1 MFVKTKNKIIMKFIK
16 NHIIAGVK
24 IPFSEMEILPLIEN
38 LKDAKEYA
46 ANIGKEIEYYSGTE
60 GYYYVPKSIVGD
72 SLFFIVVNDMDTYDI
87 IELNK
92 NEEIEIKDGIC
103 SIKKKKVLDF
113 ETIWNL
119 FAVVWFGGVFV
130 WDLCVDPDNWTFVW
144 FVSFFISLYIG
155 VSTYLKKNRSCK
167 KI

>member
-1 MFVKTKNKIIMKFIK
+1 MKFIK
-16 NHIIAGVK
+16 NHSITGVEL
-24 IPFSEMEILPLIEN
+24 PFSEMEILPLIEN
-38 LKDAKEYA
+38 HKEAEEYA
-46 ANIGKEIEYYSGTE
+46 ATIGYKVGYYSE
-60 GYYYVPKSIVGD
+60 NLSFQYRVPYYLTLDKVSFLDLGK
-72 SLFFIVVNDMDTYDI
+72 NDTYDI

-103 SIKKKKVLDF
+103 SIKKKRVLDF

-144 FVSFFISLYIG
+144 FVSFLISLYIG